1 MILNEAFALIEKNLC
16 DANSELGFAKSSSD
30 DNSVT
35 FAGDKGVYR
44 LVYDASASILQFECA
59 YENNGDQTEFKTIS
73 KSLFDLGVVN
83 EKDAKSVANEVIDEM
98 NSLFA
103 KKKKVD
109 LDKVKMP
116 KAVSRAKA
124 KSGMM
129 SYDTNSLA
137 NKFGVLYPETKDEIK
152 RNIAEYGEFLPET
165 FFMQTGTPIVLDTI
179 KNGSDAQ
186 RDKLFKML
194 NEIYEDG
201 TNEVQDIIGV
211 TILGEMKN
219 DAQMMEVAKKYMSEY
234 MSGPV
239 CEINK
244 ITAKKNGLTKKL
256 ANPPAYKPKK
266 QRAGMMQS
274 ALAQQQQMN
283 K

>member
-1 MILNEAFALIEKNLC
+1 MILSEAFALIEKNLC
-16 DANSELGFAKSSSD
+16 DANGELGFAKTSSD
-30 DNSVT
+30 EKSVT
-35 FAGDKGVYR
+35 FAGEKGVYR
-44 LVYDASASILQFECA
+44 LVHDAQTNILQFECA
-59 YENNGDQTEFKTIS
+59 YENNGDSTEFKTIS
-73 KSLFDLGVVN
+73 KSLFDLEVVN
-83 EKDAKSVANEVIDEM
+83 ERDAKSVANEVVDEI

-124 KSGMM
+124 KSGSM

-165 FFMQTGTPIVLDTI
+165 FFMEFGTPIVLDVI
-179 KNGSDAQ
+179 KNGTDAQ

-219 DAQMMEVAKKYMSEY
+219 DAQMMEVAKKYMSDY

-244 ITAKKNGLTKKL
+244 ITAKKNKYTKKL

-266 QRAGMMQS
+266 QRGMMQS

>member
-1 MILNEAFALIEKNLC
+1 MILNEAFALIEKNLI

-44 LVYDASASILQFECA
+44 LVYDTSASILQFECA

-211 TILGEMKN
+211 TVLGEMKN

-244 ITAKKNGLTKKL
+244 ITARKNGLTKKL

-274 ALAQQQQMN
+274 ALAQQQKMN

>member
-1 MILNEAFALIEKNLC
+1 MILNEAFALIEKNLY
-16 DANSELGFAKSSSD
+16 DANNELGFAKSASD

-44 LVYDASASILQFECA
+44 LVYDASSSILQFECA
-59 YENNGDQTEFKTIS
+59 YENNGEQTEFKTIS

-98 NSLFA
+98 HSLFA

-179 KNGSDAQ
+179 KNGTDAQ

-266 QRAGMMQS
+266 QRAGIMQS

>member
-1 MILNEAFALIEKNLC
+1 MILSEAFALIEKNLN

-30 DNSVT
+30 DKSVT
-35 FAGDKGVYR
+35 FTGEKGVYR
-44 LVYDASASILQFECA
+44 LVHDADSGILQFECA

-73 KSLFDLGVVN
+73 KSLFDLDVVN
-83 EKDAKSVANEVIDEM
+83 EKDAKSVANEVVDEIK
-98 NSLFA
+98 SLFA

-124 KSGMM
+124 KSGSM

-165 FFMQTGTPIVLDTI
+165 FFMEVGTPKVLDTI
-179 KNGSDAQ
+179 KNGTDAQ

-201 TNEVQDIIGV
+201 TNEVQDVIGV

-219 DAQMMEVAKKYMSEY
+219 DAQMMEVAKKYMSDY

-244 ITAKKNGLTKKL
+244 ITGKKNKYTKRL

-266 QRAGMMQS
+266 QRGMMQS